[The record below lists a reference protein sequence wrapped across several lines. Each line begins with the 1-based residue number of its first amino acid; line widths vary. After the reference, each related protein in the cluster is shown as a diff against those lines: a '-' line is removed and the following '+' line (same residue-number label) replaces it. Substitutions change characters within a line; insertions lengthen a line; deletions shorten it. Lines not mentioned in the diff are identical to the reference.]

1 MSEQNTVETS
11 TPAATAGEQRN
22 RRRVVQGV
30 VSSTKA
36 QKTITVIWE
45 RQVRHGKFGKY
56 VRRKT
61 KLHAHCENP
70 DVHVGDLVEIM
81 ACRPL
86 SKTKTWRLLNVLRK
100 AHIHR

>member
-1 MSEQNTVETS
+1 MSEQNTVAGQES
-11 TPAATAGEQRN
+11 TERT

-36 QKTITVIWE
+36 EKTITVVWE

-70 DVHVGDLVEIM
+70 DVHEGDLVEIM

-86 SKTKTWRLLNVLRK
+86 SKTKTWRLVSVLRK